1 MSSHGNRTFICSVA
15 VIDIVEYSKKSVAD
29 QMLVKQR
36 FNALL
41 DQALAD
47 VPNKDRIILD
57 TGDGAA
63 ISFLGDPEDGLFIG
77 LALRDALA
85 KAGDGAL
92 RLRTGINLGP
102 VRLVKDINGQ
112 PNIIGDGINVAQRV
126 MSFAEINQVLA
137 SRSYYEVVSAL
148 SADYAHLFRFEGA
161 RTDKHVREHEV
172 YALGSEPAPPRAPRR
187 KPGPAAAHAAAL
199 MEKLGRSADVAR
211 AEVMRRPPLATA
223 LAVVLILATAVVMR
237 ITLRAADPAAGV
249 EAASVAAQPA
259 DTSAEPAAEATASAT
274 EPAAEILPPSAP
286 PPAAVQTP
294 PPAPVAEAR
303 PAPKTTAVKK
313 PPPPRAEPVPAATG
327 LVRLNIQP
335 WGEIHID
342 GTKYG
347 VAPPLRDIALKPGIH
362 RIEVRNP
369 GFASYLQVVEIRSG
383 EEIRIRHRFR

>member
-1 MSSHGNRTFICSVA
+1 MSTHGSRTFICTV
-15 VIDIVEYSKKSVAD
+15 VFIDIIEYSKKSVAE
-29 QMLVKQR
+29 QMQVKEQ
-36 FNALL
+36 FNLL
-41 DQALAD
+41 LAQVLAD

-63 ISFLGDPEDGLFIG
+63 ISFLGDPEEGLFLG
-77 LALRDALA
+77 LALRDARDA
-85 KAGDGAL
+85 RSDDGL

-137 SRSYYEVVSAL
+137 SRSYYEVISAL

-172 YALGSEPAPPRAPRR
+172 YALGKDPAPQRAPRR
-187 KPGPAAAHAAAL
+187 KPGPAAVHAGAAL
-199 MEKLGRSADVAR
+199 ERLNRTVDTAR

-223 LAVVLILATAVVMR
+223 LAVALILGTAV
-237 ITLRAADPAAGV
+237 TLRLTLHGKVADAGV
-249 EAASVAAQPA
+249 E
-259 DTSAEPAAEATASAT
+259 TAAEAADEVNIASRSLP
-274 EPAAEILPPSAP
+274 EPASLSPVS
-286 PPAAVQTP
+286 P
-294 PPAPVAEAR
+294 PPAPAARKPAAAPVADATR
-303 PAPKTTAVKK
+303 AAPPPTRIEKK
-313 PPPPRAEPVPAATG
+313 PPPPPPREEAPAVATG
-327 LVRLNIQP
+327 TVRLSVLP
-335 WGEIHID
+335 WGEIHVD

-362 RIEVRNP
+362 KIEVRNP
-369 GFASYLQVVEIRSG
+369 GFASYLQVVEVRPG